1 MGGDNNLLVRCMCLK
16 VPIIREW
23 VLNRKTIYL
32 ALSPQ
37 LKKGA
42 DQNLVWYLLL
52 LGSEETKGGEGGK
65 FGWKTDKRGES
76 N

>member
-1 MGGDNNLLVRCMCLK
+1 M
-16 VPIIREW
+16 
-23 VLNRKTIYL
+23 LNRKTIYL

-37 LKKGA
+37 LKKEA
-42 DQNLVWYLLL
+42 DQNLIWYLLL

-76 N
+76 K